1 MREKIESRE
10 NGERK
15 KNRYKKM
22 ISRPRSICDQLLT
35 VVALARLVLLLHDRI
50 RQKLE
55 IEREQHPEFHGVT
68 A

>member
-1 MREKIESRE
+1 MREKIESRG

-22 ISRPRSICDQLLT
+22 ISRPISICDQLLT